1 MFIKFPLRS
10 IEPDGPYPGPPASDH
25 TRFGCFPT
33 ASTAIDIGGRA
44 GGIPFAIVTTSDH
57 NTGLPDGELDA
68 TTTESESPAEPVAE
82 PPTESAAEPATSEAP
97 PRTTLRRR
105 LVSTPSFG
113 SALVAL
119 VLWWES
125 LRPSMLPRDWLLQ
138 GAVGALCISFG
149 VGIGG
154 LLHRGI
160 ARLLRWRSTSVPAT
174 LEQRATLVLQ
184 VVWLIAVVFGSWRWL
199 SWQRDHR
206 ALIGMPSLSLWTIIP
221 MLLATVLLT
230 IVLMTIFRSVKHV
243 VYRADLAAAKRLPEK
258 WSRTVVVIGVV
269 VVIVVGSGFASNQF
283 AQWADTNFG
292 ALDTDTAEGIVQP
305 TSELISGGPGSL
317 VDFDDLG
324 FQGRTFVGETPT
336 VDDLRAF
343 DDTAEP
349 MQPIRA
355 YVGLD
360 SAGTV
365 EERVQLAVDELRRT
379 GAFERSVLVVAT
391 PTGTG
396 WINPNAARTL
406 EYMWHGDTAI
416 VGVQYSFLPSWVA
429 TVVGPDSAPIL
440 GIALFDAV
448 YAAWSELPADSRP
461 KLLAFG
467 ESLGSF
473 AGEHAFEQ
481 DDVAASLESIVAR
494 TDGALFVGPTRGNPI
509 YGPLVDH
516 RDAGSPS
523 WKPELK
529 AVPNLRVANTAAD
542 IAADGD
548 WPTPR
553 VLYLHHPG
561 DAVGTW
567 EPANLWRSPG
577 WADDPTP
584 YDILEAARWT
594 PIVSVTQEVFDL
606 MNGFSASPGFG
617 HDYRNNLAAAWAAVL
632 PQVGWTAADTDRLN
646 DFLKL

>member
-1 MFIKFPLRS
+1 MLV
-10 IEPDGPYPGPPASDH
+10 D
-25 TRFGCFPT
+25 
-33 ASTAIDIGGRA
+33 
-44 GGIPFAIVTTSDH
+44 
-57 NTGLPDGELDA
+57 DA
-68 TTTESESPAEPVAE
+68 TDTAAG
-82 PPTESAAEPATSEAP
+82 PTGAEPAADSAAAQADEASP
-97 PRTTLRRR
+97 PRIKWRRR
-105 LVSTPSFG
+105 MATPPSFG
-113 SALVAL
+113 SALGAL

-138 GAVGALCISFG
+138 GAVGALCITYG

-154 LLHRGI
+154 LIQRGVS
-160 ARLLRWRSTSVPAT
+160 AVLRKTGRAVSPTLRQRSM
-174 LEQRATLVLQ
+174 LVLE
-184 VVWLIAVVFGSWRWL
+184 VVAAVAVVVGSWRWL

-206 ALIGMPSLSLWTIIP
+206 ALLGMESLSLFTIVP

-230 IVLMTIFRSVKHV
+230 IVLMVLFRSIKHV
-243 VYRADLAAAKRLPEK
+243 VYRADLAAAKRLPQR

-269 VVIVVGSGFASNQF
+269 VVAVVGSGWAMDRFAM
-283 AQWADTNFG
+283 WADTNFG
-292 ALDTDTAEGIVQP
+292 ALDTGTADGIEQP
-305 TSELISGGPGSL
+305 TSELVSGGPGSL

-336 VDDLRAF
+336 VDDIREF
-343 DDTAEP
+343 DDSVEP
-349 MQPIRA
+349 LQPIRA

-379 GAFERSVLVVAT
+379 GAFDRQVLVVAT

-406 EYMWHGDTAI
+406 EYMYHGDTAI

-429 TVVGPDSAPIL
+429 SVVGPDSAPIL
-440 GIALFDAV
+440 GVALFDAV
-448 YAAWSELPADSRP
+448 HAAWSELPADSRP
-461 KLLAFG
+461 KLVAFG

-473 AGEHAFEQ
+473 AGEHAFSS
-481 DDVAASLESIVAR
+481 DDGVAASLQSIVDR
-494 TDGALFVGPTRGNPI
+494 TDAALFVGPTRGNPI

-516 RDAGSPS
+516 RDSGSPS
-523 WKPELK
+523 WKPELA
-529 AVPNLRVANTAAD
+529 AVPNLRVANTTDDITAD
-542 IAADGD
+542 ATG
-548 WPTPR
+548 WPQPR

-567 EPANLWRSPG
+567 EPANAWRSPG

-584 YDILEAARWT
+584 YDILGAARWT
-594 PIVSVTQEVFDL
+594 PLVSVTQEVFDL

-617 HDYRNNLAAAWAAVL
+617 HDYRNNLAAAWAAIL
-632 PQVGWTAADTDRLN
+632 PPDGWTAADTDRLN
-646 DFLKL
+646 EFLGL